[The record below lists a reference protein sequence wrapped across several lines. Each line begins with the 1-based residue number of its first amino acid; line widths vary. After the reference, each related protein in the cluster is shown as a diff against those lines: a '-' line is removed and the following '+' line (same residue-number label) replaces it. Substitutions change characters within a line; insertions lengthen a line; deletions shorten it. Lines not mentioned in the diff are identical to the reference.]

1 MPLQANHYTQIEHE
15 LQILQIHQKQGGV
28 LT

>member
-1 MPLQANHYTQIEHE
+1 MSLQANHYTQIKHD

-28 LT
+28 VT